1 MIAIQLLLFLP
12 LYLKIMIWFK
22 PYTLQDLQSM
32 QKNTL
37 AAHLGIEYAEI
48 GDAQLVATMPVDN
61 RTRQPFGICH
71 GGAYVVL
78 GEELGSMASFMVVNP
93 EHFIGV
99 GVEINA
105 NHVKAVSS
113 GKVKG
118 VCTAIHIK
126 GKTHVWDIKLYDENG
141 DLCSI
146 CRFTCQIVPRKT
158 IEIKNS

>member
-1 MIAIQLLLFLP
+1 MFLFK
-12 LYLKIMIWFK
+12 KIMIWFK
-22 PYTLQDLQSM
+22 PYKLEDIKAM

-37 AAHLGIEYAEI
+37 ANYLGIEYIEL
-48 GDAQLVATMPVDN
+48 GKDHLSATLPVDN

-71 GGAYVVL
+71 GGAFVVL
-78 GEELGSMASFMVVNP
+78 GEELGSMASYLIVNP

-118 VCTAIHIK
+118 ICAPIHIK
-126 GKTHVWDIKLYDENG
+126 GKTHVWDIKIYDDSG
-141 DLCSI
+141 DLCSV
-146 CRFTCQIVPRKT
+146 CRFTCQIVPRKN
-158 IEIKNS
+158 IEIKND

>member
-1 MIAIQLLLFLP
+1 
-12 LYLKIMIWFK
+12 MIWFK
-22 PYTLQDLQSM
+22 PYTIKDISAM

-37 AAHLGIEYAEI
+37 AEHLGIEYQEI
-48 GDAQLVATMPVDN
+48 NENSLTATLPVDN

-78 GEELGSMASFMVVNP
+78 GEELGSMASYMVVNP

-105 NHVKAVSS
+105 NHVKAVRS
-113 GKVKG
+113 GLVKG
-118 VCTAIHIK
+118 VCLPIHIK
-126 GKTHVWDIKLYDENG
+126 GKTHVWDIKIYDEEG

-146 CRFTCQIVPRKT
+146 CRFTCQIVPRKN
-158 IEIKNS
+158 IEVKNA

>member
-1 MIAIQLLLFLP
+1 
-12 LYLKIMIWFK
+12 MIWYK
-22 PYTLQDLQSM
+22 PYKIEDLQLM
-32 QKNTL
+32 QKNTISQ
-37 AAHLGIEYAEI
+37 HLGIEYLEI
-48 GDAQLVATMPVDN
+48 GENSISASLPVDK
-61 RTRQPFGICH
+61 RTHQPFGICH

-105 NHVKAVSS
+105 NHLKAVRT
-113 GKVKG
+113 GLVKG
-118 VCTAIHIK
+118 ICTPIHIK
-126 GKTHVWDIKLYDENG
+126 GKTHVWDIKLYDDEG

-158 IEIKNS
+158 IELKNA

>member
-1 MIAIQLLLFLP
+1 
-12 LYLKIMIWFK
+12 MIWFK
-22 PYTLQDLQSM
+22 PYTIEDIGAM

-37 AAHLGIEYAEI
+37 AQHLGIEYQEI
-48 GDAQLVATMPVDN
+48 GENSLTATLPVDN

-78 GEELGSMASFMVVNP
+78 GEELGSMASYMVVNP

-105 NHVKAVSS
+105 NHVKAVRS
-113 GKVKG
+113 GLIKG
-118 VCTAIHIK
+118 ICLPIHVK
-126 GKTHVWDIKLYDENG
+126 GKTHVWDIKMYDEEG

-158 IEIKNS
+158 IELKNA